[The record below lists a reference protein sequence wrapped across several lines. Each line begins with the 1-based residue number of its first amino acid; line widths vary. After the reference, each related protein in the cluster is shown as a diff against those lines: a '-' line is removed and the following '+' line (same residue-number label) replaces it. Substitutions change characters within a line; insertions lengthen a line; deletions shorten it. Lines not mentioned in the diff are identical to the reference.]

1 MPITFNEAEGF
12 WELANPTKA
21 EKEDL
26 IKGAIEQIRDFFGH
40 ETANRILMKSG
51 MFGIEGEFTEGE
63 ANANADSFSTG
74 EAGNA

>member
-12 WELANPTKA
+12 WELTNPTKA

-26 IKGAIEQIRDFFGH
+26 IKGAIEEIKEFFGH
-40 ETANRILMKSG
+40 ETANRILLKSG
-51 MFGIEGEFTEGE
+51 LFAEEGEFVDGMNE
-63 ANANADSFSTG
+63 AGNGSFSTG

>member
-1 MPITFNEAEGF
+1 MPITFNEAEAF

-40 ETANRILMKSG
+40 ETANRVLMKSG
-51 MFGIEGEFTEGE
+51 MFGIEGEFTDGMDG
-63 ANANADSFSTG
+63 AGDGSFSTG

>member
-1 MPITFNEAEGF
+1 
-12 WELANPTKA
+12 
-21 EKEDL
+21 L

-51 MFGIEGEFTEGE
+51 RFGIEGEFTEGE